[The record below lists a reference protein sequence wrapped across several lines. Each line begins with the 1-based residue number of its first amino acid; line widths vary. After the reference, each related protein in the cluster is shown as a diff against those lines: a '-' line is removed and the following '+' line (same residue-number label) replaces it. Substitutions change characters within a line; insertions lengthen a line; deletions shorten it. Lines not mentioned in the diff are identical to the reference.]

1 VSQRTLGNAC
11 RSTVGEA
18 IGPKGRVV
26 FAEIISAL
34 IRVSAGTETDP
45 RALNHNDEG
54 LGPLAAARWGVWPEN
69 QDCAPLH
76 FAKGLALLLVTT
88 SAKYLLNHTIYY
100 AMRQI
105 FKGFDYGFAGVWQ
118 DHVSC

>member
-1 VSQRTLGNAC
+1 MSRRTLENTCG
-11 RSTVGEA
+11 SIVGEA
-18 IGPKGRVV
+18 IAPAGLVV

-45 RALNHNDEG
+45 RALNDNDEG

-76 FAKGLALLLVTT
+76 FAKELALLLVTT
-88 SAKYLLNHTIYY
+88 SAKYLLNHTI
-100 AMRQI
+100 
-105 FKGFDYGFAGVWQ
+105 
-118 DHVSC
+118 